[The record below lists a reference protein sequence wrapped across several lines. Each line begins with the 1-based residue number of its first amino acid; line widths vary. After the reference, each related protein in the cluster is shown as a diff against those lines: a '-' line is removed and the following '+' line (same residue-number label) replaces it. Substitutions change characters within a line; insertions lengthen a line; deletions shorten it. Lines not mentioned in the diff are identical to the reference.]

1 LSGVLIAIIIL
12 LAGSTG
18 YLLMREL
25 KRRRTEAKITPAA
38 TRILFPF
45 VGDSLST
52 PAFDAAL
59 RIARAEGATLVPAYL
74 AIVPLSVQLDTPL
87 KKQAEVALPMLE
99 AIEQRAATQGVPV
112 DSRIEPGRSVRHA
125 FRRLMEHERFDRV
138 VAAGATNGDGF
149 SSDDV
154 AWLLEN
160 APGDVLI
167 LRPGRPSK
175 KPIRAAPVSQNG
187 SGPTGAEAHR
197 IHRATRSLARRA
209 KE

>member
-1 LSGVLIAIIIL
+1 MSAVLIAIIIL
-12 LAGSTG
+12 LACSTG
-18 YLLMREL
+18 YLLVREL
-25 KRRRTEAKITPAA
+25 QRRRTEAKITPAA

-45 VGDSLST
+45 VGESLST

-87 KKQAEVALPMLE
+87 KKQAAVALPMLE

-112 DSRIEPGRSVRHA
+112 DARIEPGRSVRHA

-175 KPIRAAPVSQNG
+175 KPIRPAPVSQNG
-187 SGPTGAEAHR
+187 SGPTGAEARR
-197 IHRATRSLARRA
+197 IHRATRSLARQA